1 MKMQRND
8 FIKNNSEAEFSKNNC
23 KKYSSKN
30 NPWKNPKLIIGATI
44 LGIFILIALVGQF
57 LWDKTLVNVGSGP
70 LNLPPVG
77 FKYRDQIGNWSH
89 PLGTD
94 NSGRDMLALILV
106 GLPHSLGIGFL
117 AALIGLVSGIV
128 LGFSAGYL
136 GGRVDDVIRLLS
148 DTTMNIPALL
158 ILIIIQSVIPNADFF
173 VMALLLALFAWQSPT
188 RVLRAQVLSMK
199 HSDYV
204 KLARL
209 SGSSDSAIM
218 FKEMM
223 PNLMPFLISQLTA
236 GTSYSVLVLVGVEV
250 LGLGPQNIPSLG
262 ITLNNA
268 INASAI
274 LRGMWWWWGVPT
286 VILILIFMCL
296 LLISVGLDE
305 VSNPR
310 LRNQ

>member
-1 MKMQRND
+1 MKSSVVDRN
-8 FIKNNSEAEFSKNNC
+8 
-23 KKYSSKN
+23 SSKSEIAEKECRKKTFKSS
-30 NPWKNPKLIIGATI
+30 PWKNPKLIIGATV
-44 LGIFILIALVGQF
+44 LCVLVLCTLIGQF
-57 LWDKTLVNVGSGP
+57 IWDKTLVNVGSSP

-77 FKYRDQIGNWSH
+77 FEYRKQIGTWAH

-94 NSGRDMLALILV
+94 NSGRDLLTLILV
-106 GLPHSLGIGFL
+106 GLPHSLGIGFV
-117 AALIGLVSGIV
+117 AASIGLVIGI
-128 LGFSAGYL
+128 LFGFSAGYL

-158 ILIIIQSVIPNADFF
+158 ILIIVQSVIPNADFF
-173 VMALLLALFAWQSPT
+173 VMALLLSLFAWQSPT
-188 RVLRAQVLSMK
+188 RVLRAQILSMK

-204 KLARL
+204 KLAQL
-209 SGSSDSAIM
+209 SGASDNEIM

-223 PNLMPFLISQLTA
+223 PNLLPFLIAQLTA

-250 LGLGPQNIPSLG
+250 LGLGSQSKPSLG

-268 INASAI
+268 INSSAI
-274 LRGMWWWWGVPT
+274 LRGMWWWWGIPT
-286 VILILIFMCL
+286 IILMVVFMSL